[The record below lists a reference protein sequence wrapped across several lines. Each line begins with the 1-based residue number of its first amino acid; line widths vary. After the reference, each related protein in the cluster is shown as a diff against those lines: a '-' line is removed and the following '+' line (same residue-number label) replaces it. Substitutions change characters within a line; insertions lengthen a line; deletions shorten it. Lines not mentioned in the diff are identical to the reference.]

1 MELFHF
7 TFLLI
12 ISLPSYSYSS
22 LSLINITCSHQP
34 VILHTK
40 EYLVDLSWLEYIQE
54 IKELNQRYNYSF
66 LLYSKNENVDTYI
79 KTASS
84 SSSSTSSSS
93 SISSSKAPTTASSSS
108 MKSNNMM
115 VKKNKKNKVIVKGFD
130 QLPREMRAYGH
141 NVWMPVKRK
150 QPSALLQKENF
161 ILHRSTFYE
170 GY

>member
-22 LSLINITCSHQP
+22 LLLINITCSHQP
-34 VILHTK
+34 VVLHTK

-66 LLYSKNENVDTYI
+66 LLYSNNENVDIYI
-79 KTASS
+79 KTESS
-84 SSSSTSSSS
+84 SSS
-93 SISSSKAPTTASSSS
+93 KSS
-108 MKSNNMM
+108 MKSNNIM

-161 ILHRSTFYE
+161 ILHRTTFYE
-170 GY
+170 GC

>member
-66 LLYSKNENVDTYI
+66 LLYSNNENVDIYI
-79 KTASS
+79 KTIASS
-84 SSSSTSSSS
+84 SFH
-93 SISSSKAPTTASSSS
+93 
-108 MKSNNMM
+108 NMM
-115 VKKNKKNKVIVKGFD
+115 LKNNKKNKVIVKGFD

-150 QPSALLQKENF
+150 QPSALLKNDNF
-161 ILHRSTFYE
+161 ILHRTTFYE
-170 GY
+170 G

>member
-1 MELFHF
+1 MEELFHF

-66 LLYSKNENVDTYI
+66 LLYSNNENVDIYI
-79 KTASS
+79 KTIASS
-84 SSSSTSSSS
+84 SFH
-93 SISSSKAPTTASSSS
+93 
-108 MKSNNMM
+108 NMM
-115 VKKNKKNKVIVKGFD
+115 LKNNKKNKVIVKWFD

-150 QPSALLQKENF
+150 QPSALLKNDNF
-161 ILHRSTFYE
+161 ILHRTTFYE

>member
-7 TFLLI
+7 IFLLI

-66 LLYSKNENVDTYI
+66 LLYSNNENVDIYI
-79 KTASS
+79 K
-84 SSSSTSSSS
+84 
-93 SISSSKAPTTASSSS
+93 TTASSS
-108 MKSNNMM
+108 SNNMM

-150 QPSALLQKENF
+150 QPSALLKNDNF

-170 GY
+170 G

>member
-34 VILHTK
+34 VVLHTK

-66 LLYSKNENVDTYI
+66 LLYSNNENVDTYI

-84 SSSSTSSSS
+84 SSS
-93 SISSSKAPTTASSSS
+93 KSS

-161 ILHRSTFYE
+161 ILHRTTFYE
-170 GY
+170 GW

>member
-34 VILHTK
+34 VVLHTK

-66 LLYSKNENVDTYI
+66 LLYSNNENVDIYI
-79 KTASS
+79 KTTAL
-84 SSSSTSSSS
+84 ST
-93 SISSSKAPTTASSSS
+93 
-108 MKSNNMM
+108 SNNMM
-115 VKKNKKNKVIVKGFD
+115 LKMNKKNKVIVKGFD

-150 QPSALLQKENF
+150 QPSALLKNDNF
-161 ILHRSTFYE
+161 ILHRTTFYE
-170 GY
+170 GC

>member
-34 VILHTK
+34 VVLHTK

-66 LLYSKNENVDTYI
+66 LLYSNNENVDTYI

-84 SSSSTSSSS
+84 SSS
-93 SISSSKAPTTASSSS
+93 KSS

-150 QPSALLQKENF
+150 QPSALLTNENF
-161 ILHRSTFYE
+161 ILHRTTFYE
-170 GY
+170 GW

>member
-66 LLYSKNENVDTYI
+66 LLYSNNENVDIYI
-79 KTASS
+79 KTTASS
-84 SSSSTSSSS
+84 SSS
-93 SISSSKAPTTASSSS
+93 
-108 MKSNNMM
+108 NNMM
-115 VKKNKKNKVIVKGFD
+115 LKMNKKNKVIVKGFD

-150 QPSALLQKENF
+150 QPSALLKNDNF
-161 ILHRSTFYE
+161 ILHRTTFYE
-170 GY
+170 GCYVFS